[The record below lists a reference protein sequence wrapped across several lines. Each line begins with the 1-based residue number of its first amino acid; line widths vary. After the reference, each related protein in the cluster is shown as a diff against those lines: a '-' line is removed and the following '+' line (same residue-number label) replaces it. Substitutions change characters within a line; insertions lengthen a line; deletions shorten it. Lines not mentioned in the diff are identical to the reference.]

1 MNIALIITAAGSS
14 TRFGAQKKEY
24 LQLPPGT
31 NTVLSQSAETFLRTK
46 LFSSLI
52 ITIPNGDEAK
62 ASKALQTSQFVN
74 KLLFQESDGITFA
87 FATGG
92 KTRQESVYNG
102 LKKLLELSGKAP
114 DLVLI
119 HDGARPWVTE
129 KIIRNVIEKTD
140 IAGAAVPAIPAVDTQ
155 KEVDEHGKI
164 TQHLKRKYVYAVQ
177 TPQAFEF
184 ERLLQAHEKARCDG
198 LEYTDDTEIW
208 GAYCGDV
215 YISEGDI
222 QNKKITFQSDL

>member
-14 TRFGAQKKEY
+14 SRFGGQKKEY
-24 LQLPPGT
+24 LQLPSGT
-31 NTVLSQSAETFLRTK
+31 NTVLSQSAETFLRTN

-52 ITIPNGDEAK
+52 ITIPKGDEDK
-62 ASKALQTSQFVN
+62 AANALKTSQFVN
-74 KLLFQESDGITFA
+74 KLLFEEPAGIRFS

-92 KTRQESVYNG
+92 KTRQDSVYNG
-102 LKKLLELSGKAP
+102 LIKLSELSGSKP

-129 KIIRNVIEKTD
+129 KIIRSVIEKTAV
-140 IAGAAVPAIPAVDTQ
+140 AGAAVPAIPAVDTQ
-155 KEVDEHGKI
+155 KEVDENGRI

-184 ERLLQAHEKARCDG
+184 ERLLQAHEKARCDD

-222 QNKKITFQSDL
+222 KNKKITFQSDL

>member
-1 MNIALIITAAGSS
+1 M
-14 TRFGAQKKEY
+14 
-24 LQLPPGT
+24 
-31 NTVLSQSAETFLRTK
+31 
-46 LFSSLI
+46 
-52 ITIPNGDEAK
+52 NGDEAK

>member
-14 TRFGAQKKEY
+14 SRFGSQKKEY
-24 LQLPPGT
+24 LQLSSGT
-31 NTVLSQSAETFLRTK
+31 NTVLSQSTETFLRTK

-52 ITIPNGDEAK
+52 ITIPNGDEDK
-62 ASKALQTSQFVN
+62 ATNALKTSQFVN
-74 KLLFQESDGITFA
+74 KLLFHEPSEIRFS

-102 LKKLLELSGKAP
+102 LKKLSELSCNTP
-114 DLVLI
+114 DLILI

-129 KIIRNVIEKTD
+129 KIIRNVIEKTV
-140 IAGAAVPAIPAVDTQ
+140 AVGAAVPAIPAVDTQ
-155 KEVDEHGKI
+155 KEVDEQGRI
-164 TQHLKRKYVYAVQ
+164 TKHLKRKYVYAVQ

-184 ERLLQAHEKARCDG
+184 KRLLQAHEKARCDG